1 MPALMGCRPSK
12 IRPAEASSAAST
24 AAAVGEA
31 SGKQLASIAAAS
43 EASAR
48 PLFARPPKPPPPALR
63 PSDLLSN
70 PLHKYCAHGLG
81 LSRLTSWPES
91 TAETRTRTFG
101 VNTYTDPTGYLNR
114 VSAAA
119 NDTVIVIR
127 MTSDASRLTVEVAS
141 SDNDLLRSL
150 ESPAPARRFHSAAK
164 LNCSPSPRSRRAVF
178 PPVGAPAAA
187 LAPASTL
194 GAQCSRP
201 LASYKSLATLQRNLI
216 AEDDDEE
223 RLVNEQATQSDK

>member
-1 MPALMGCRPSK
+1 MGCRPSK
-12 IRPAEASSAAST
+12 IRPADSSSAAST
-24 AAAVGEA
+24 AAAVGEP
-31 SGKQLASIAAAS
+31 SGKHLATIAAV

-48 PLFARPPKPPPPALR
+48 PLCARPPKPPLPPALR

-70 PLHKYCAHGLG
+70 PLHKYCTHGLG
-81 LSRLTSWPES
+81 FSRLTSWPES

-150 ESPAPARRFHSAAK
+150 ESPAPARRAHSAVK
-164 LNCSPSPRSRRAVF
+164 LNRSPSPRSRRAAVEAAAA
-178 PPVGAPAAA
+178 APAA
-187 LAPASTL
+187 SSL

-223 RLVNEQATQSDK
+223 RLVNEQSTQSDK